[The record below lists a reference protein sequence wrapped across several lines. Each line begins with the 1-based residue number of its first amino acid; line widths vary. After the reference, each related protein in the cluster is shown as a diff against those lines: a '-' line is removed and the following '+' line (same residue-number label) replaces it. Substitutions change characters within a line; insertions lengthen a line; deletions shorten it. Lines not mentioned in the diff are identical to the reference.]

1 MISFVLTNSFV
12 LKKFSLKSYSRSTQY
27 PNNVSILS
35 YVEILEFPSRSV
47 KNFPGHQALSVRW

>member
-1 MISFVLTNSFV
+1 MGFVQV
-12 LKKFSLKSYSRSTQY
+12 E
-27 PNNVSILS
+27 NNVSILS